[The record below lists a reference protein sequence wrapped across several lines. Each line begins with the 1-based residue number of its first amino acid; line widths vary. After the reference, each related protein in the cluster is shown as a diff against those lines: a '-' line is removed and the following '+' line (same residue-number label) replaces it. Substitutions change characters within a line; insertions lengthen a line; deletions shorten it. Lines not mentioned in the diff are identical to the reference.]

1 MAGYPV
7 YNSFRANTK
16 EGSGYDPYE
25 DMQEVYNP
33 TLPTVIGDPT
43 ATGDGRYY
51 GDGTP
56 GSSNSNSG
64 SSYNLPSFD
73 DIVGSLTKQFGQG
86 LTNPQLIPGLASAY
100 QYYQNADKY
109 GDMGSQLSKDA
120 NPFGDRSQ
128 YVQGLS
134 NLYKDPSSIENSAAY
149 QFRLMQ
155 GLNTLGPKLAA
166 KGGGYGNAAGDMMDY
181 AQGLASTE
189 YDKEWQ
195 RLYEAA
201 GGKFDPANAGK
212 LQLDAARLES
222 DAKNAALGQ
231 MMAPFAPQPTTTIN
245 NNSSTN
251 GGGSGNNGGGSGYN
265 NGATGKYQFP
275 PAGQLGATGTWA
287 ANGMY
292 KLFDGTLI
300 DVTKLSDAAR
310 NGDQTAIEWLTK
322 ISGGATVDEQI
333 RNLGVNWNGGDTGD
347 PYNPGVIEQPYN
359 PDEGMYPTL
368 PDQDYSGGALQ
379 DQLESW
385 WGYEGME

>member
-120 NPFGDRSQ
+120 NPFGDRSK

-134 NLYKDPSSIENSAAY
+134 DLYTDPSSIENSAAY
-149 QFRLMQ
+149 KFRMSE
-155 GLNTLGPKLAA
+155 GLNTLGPQLAA
-166 KGGGYGNAAGDMMDY
+166 KGGGYGNATGSMMKY
-181 AQGLASTE
+181 ASDLASQE

-195 RLYEAA
+195 RRYEAA
-201 GGKFDPANAGK
+201 GGKFDPANAGR

-245 NNSSTN
+245 NN
-251 GGGSGNNGGGSGYN
+251 GGGTSGGSTTGGFKPSDVVNGVLKTGAGLQQTVSAIYGGGQGALNAISQAMASGAKFIDLG
-265 NGATGKYQFP
+265 NGT
-275 PAGQLGATGTWA
+275 
-287 ANGMY
+287 M
-292 KLFDGTLI
+292 I
-300 DVTKLSDAAR
+300 DLEAAAR
-310 NGDQTAIEWLTK
+310 SMGGTDSPGNFGTYPTDGSIGNYGPIEPIVTGPEPYTPIINYTPIVDQTETWYDVGNAP
-322 ISGGATVDEQI
+322 SGD
-333 RNLGVNWNGGDTGD
+333 N
-347 PYNPGVIEQPYN
+347 
-359 PDEGMYPTL
+359 
-368 PDQDYSGGALQ
+368 
-379 DQLESW
+379 
-385 WGYEGME
+385 